1 VYKSVWQR
9 AFATI
14 FNLTSP
20 AFGGATVTSSTFSG
34 SLGAQAT
41 AALQIIGCASVD
53 SDMPVVGGMLGN
65 ERRFELLRDVELKNL
80 LTRIDAT
87 CGSKTKNMRDVKK
100 EKRWLNI
107 LGKLNAFLS
116 IQFVLVLQS
125 FEIVPSLS
133 SWQNLCFEVP
143 RFSCTVNFVKKCLN
157 TEFHQS
163 KRSSRQKITE

>member
-1 VYKSVWQR
+1 MPPASCPRIQGNFPSASCPLSVYKSVWQR
-9 AFATI
+9 AFAII

-80 LTRIDAT
+80 LTRMEAT
-87 CGSKTKNMRDVKK
+87 CGSKTKNMRDVRK
-100 EKRWLNI
+100 EIRWLNI
-107 LGKLNAFLS
+107 LGKLSAFLS
-116 IQFVLVLQS
+116 IQLVLLVLQS
-125 FEIVPSLS
+125 F
-133 SWQNLCFEVP
+133 
-143 RFSCTVNFVKKCLN
+143 
-157 TEFHQS
+157 
-163 KRSSRQKITE
+163 